1 MMSIL
6 VPGEHM
12 PFADHNSHVFTPP
25 CSNAGCG
32 CSSASQLIYTTTPTS
47 WSAVTETPVNL
58 RTKFT
63 VSRSLCSPRT
73 TQPRH
78 GTLRCSVTH
87 QHWTPTWLESKAYVD
102 THFQNQHHDPETR
115 AMIIVTGN
123 VSQVDGSH
131 NYYGVHVDK
140 NGMRVGCHF
149 DAFAS
154 KWQLGSWLQDLP
166 NVRAVHLD
174 PQA

>member
-102 THFQNQHHDPETR
+102 
-115 AMIIVTGN
+115 
-123 VSQVDGSH
+123 

>member
-1 MMSIL
+1 
-6 VPGEHM
+6 
-12 PFADHNSHVFTPP
+12 
-25 CSNAGCG
+25 
-32 CSSASQLIYTTTPTS
+32 
-47 WSAVTETPVNL
+47 
-58 RTKFT
+58 
-63 VSRSLCSPRT
+63 
-73 TQPRH
+73 
-78 GTLRCSVTH
+78 
-87 QHWTPTWLESKAYVD
+87 
-102 THFQNQHHDPETR
+102 
-115 AMIIVTGN
+115 MIIVTGN